1 MTADDIEMASAFLEE
16 YALRPP
22 RAEPHQ
28 PAVDSPRWREIQGR
42 LRDLGA
48 RLRRSVN
55 DSGVEFV
62 DTDAQ
67 FLETQSSRLL
77 RMHHWIR
84 RGPALTAESQMMA
97 ESSKMAAERLTAI
110 AAMVRA
116 RRTSSVT

>member
-1 MTADDIEMASAFLEE
+1 MTADDIGMASAFLEE

-28 PAVDSPRWREIQGR
+28 PAVDSPRWREIQVR
-42 LRDLGA
+42 LRDLA
-48 RLRRSVN
+48 VRLRRSET
-55 DSGVEFV
+55 DSRVEFL

-84 RGPALTAESQMMA
+84 RGPALTPDSQVMA
-97 ESSKMAAERLTAI
+97 EASKMAADRLTAI

-116 RRTSSVT
+116 RRTSSVA